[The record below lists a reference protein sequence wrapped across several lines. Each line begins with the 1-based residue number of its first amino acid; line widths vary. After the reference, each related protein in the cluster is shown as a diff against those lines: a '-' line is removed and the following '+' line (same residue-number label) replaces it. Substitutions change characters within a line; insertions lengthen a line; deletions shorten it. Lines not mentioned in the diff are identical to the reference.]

1 MKRKKIKMQNY
12 KHGLTKGIL
21 CMYIS
26 IILSRHKQCTI
37 RYIIR
42 RILFI
47 DFAKL
52 YATCCTAK
60 GHMKRLDLLIGAII
74 DSLTGKALIKSPYY
88 YGLASYSV
96 YAFFTQKAVKICNG
110 M

>member
-52 YATCCTAK
+52 YATCCMTK
-60 GHMKRLDLLIGAII
+60 VYMKRLDLLIGAII
-74 DSLTGKALIKSPYY
+74 DSLTGKALYKSP
-88 YGLASYSV
+88 
-96 YAFFTQKAVKICNG
+96 
-110 M
+110 

>member
-37 RYIIR
+37 RYIIVEFCLL
-42 RILFI
+42 ILQ
-47 DFAKL
+47 KL
-52 YATCCTAK
+52 YATCCRSK
-60 GHMKRLDLLIGAII
+60 VYMKHLDLLIGAII
-74 DSLTGKALIKSPYY
+74 DSLTGKALYQSP
-88 YGLASYSV
+88 
-96 YAFFTQKAVKICNG
+96 
-110 M
+110 